1 MVAYGDRDAELVM
14 GEVPVARQRVT
25 LAAVVVAM
33 SLMLSGCVAP
43 TEMPRPTT
51 SSSRTASPTP
61 TPTVAPERVEGGT
74 AGQNRPY
81 VEYVMARLISVSPQ
95 MTSLEIADTLVAAG
109 FDRAALQVTDH
120 ATRVGSRADSILFS
134 ILIDGQCLL
143 GQVADGAVTTSVGD
157 VLGTGKCLVGR
168 TVSLD

>member
-1 MVAYGDRDAELVM
+1 M
-14 GEVPVARQRVT
+14 GEIPVARRRAA
-25 LAAVVVAM
+25 LAAAAVAV
-33 SLMLSGCVAP
+33 SLVLVGCVTPA
-43 TEMPRPTT
+43 EMPRPTT
-51 SSSRTASPTP
+51 SASRSASSTPTP
-61 TPTVAPERVEGGT
+61 TPTIVPERVEGGT

-81 VEYVMARLISVSPQ
+81 VEYVMGRLISVSPQ

-134 ILIDGQCLL
+134 ILIEGECLL
-143 GQVADGAVTTSVGD
+143 GQVADGAVATSLGE
-157 VLGTGKCLVGR
+157 VLGTGRCLVGR